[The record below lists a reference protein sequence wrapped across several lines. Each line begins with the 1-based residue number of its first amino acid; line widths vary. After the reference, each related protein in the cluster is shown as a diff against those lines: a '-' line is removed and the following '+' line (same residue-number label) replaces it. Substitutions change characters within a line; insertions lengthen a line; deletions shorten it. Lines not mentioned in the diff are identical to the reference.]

1 MAVPTPVGDV
11 KNSVPNY
18 DFRAK
23 YIDTPKKCI
32 FFFYLFI
39 YLIILIC
46 LFTFCFLIVRSDLVL
61 SLFFYRLCT
70 GIWPPETF

>member
-1 MAVPTPVGDV
+1 MSPITTFVLNILTLQKSAF
-11 KNSVPNY
+11 Y
-18 DFRAK
+18 F
-23 YIDTPKKCI
+23 I
-32 FFFYLFI
+32 FYLFI